1 MKSSVSA
8 SMKTAMS
15 GIPGVIKNMS
25 STVKSDITSLVS
37 TLTKTVTNKKSSVT
51 SAFKTLVSG
60 ASGAVKGKRSDMVSA
75 GKYLGSGLIE
85 GITDKQPAVYKAA
98 FKLGQTA
105 VEGEKKGQASNS
117 PSKLTIQAGH
127 WFGEGLVIGIE
138 KMGSKVYSAGYTAGD
153 TAVQA
158 MSGAIA
164 RISDIINGDI
174 DAQPTIRPVVD
185 LSNVR
190 SSAST
195 INSLFGATQSIG
207 TSANISAINSMMNKR
222 NQNDVNY
229 GIIDAIN
236 KLRKDVSNIEANS
249 YNFGDITYDDG
260 SGISDAVRTLINAA
274 KIERRM

>member
-1 MKSSVSA
+1 
-8 SMKTAMS
+8 
-15 GIPGVIKNMS
+15 MS

-37 TLTKTVTNKKSSVT
+37 TLTKTVTNKNSSVT

-60 ASGAVKGKRSDMVSA
+60 ASGAVKGKRSAMVSA
-75 GKYLGSGLIE
+75 GKYLGSGLVE
-85 GITDKQPAVYKAA
+85 GINDKKPAVYKAA

-164 RISDIINGDI
+164 RISDIVNGDI

-185 LSNVR
+185 LSNVK
-190 SSAST
+190 SSAGA

-207 TSANISAINSMMNKR
+207 AKANISAINSMMNQR
-222 NQNDVNY
+222 NQNDVNSN
-229 GIIDAIN
+229 IIDAIN
-236 KLRKDVSNIEANS
+236 KLRKDVSSIEANS
-249 YNFGDITYDDG
+249 YYIGDITYDDG
-260 SGISDAVRTLINAA
+260 SGISDAVRTLVNAA